1 MSLFCN
7 FTSSK
12 FQVINCLLA
21 TNFRDR
27 PYVDINLKKNTSDS
41 QLEYAA
47 MYILEYN
54 IFFHVK
60 LPVLGLVYRFCPTK
74 FGDVVREHKPFP
86 SSRTDVCMY
95 YSISINN
102 FFTLLVLQLDT
113 PQDVSNIPIYILY
126 YILEFF
132 FSLIVQ
138 TTSQDPSIS
147 IDRARTLVLF
157 QQKGTC
163 TWYMG
168 LFLHLYI
175 Y

>member
-1 MSLFCN
+1 MNDVFILQFHK
-7 FTSSK
+7 FK

-27 PYVDINLKKNTSDS
+27 PYVDINEKKNTSDS

-47 MYILEYN
+47 MYIL
-54 IFFHVK
+54 V
-60 LPVLGLVYRFCPTK
+60 CPTK

-132 FSLIVQ
+132 LASLYRPQVKIL
-138 TTSQDPSIS
+138 
-147 IDRARTLVLF
+147 R
-157 QQKGTC
+157 
-163 TWYMG
+163 
-168 LFLHLYI
+168 
-175 Y
+175 